1 MFEFIYEAVVE
12 IDLIIYRLTAS
23 TDFGNTLFTEN
34 WENICLF
41 DPPFSVEVSVTFQM
55 IFCHS

>member
-1 MFEFIYEAVVE
+1 MEEIFTGTTVVE

-23 TDFGNTLFTEN
+23 ADFGNTLFTET

-41 DPPFSVEVSVTFQM
+41 DPPFSVEVSVTF
-55 IFCHS
+55 